1 MEENVNL
8 IRKFYDAFS
17 KGDADTMLSCYHMDV
32 KFKDPA
38 FGKLNS
44 EDTRYIWKMLLSRG
58 SNLEISYNGEW
69 ADEKSGGVNW
79 EAKYEFGPNKRKV
92 HNKIRARFYFDE
104 GQIIEHTDVF
114 DFWKWSSM
122 ALGLP
127 GLLMGWS
134 PFIKNKVRKTIKKRL
149 LDYKSKD

>member
-1 MEENVNL
+1 MEENIKL

-32 KFKDPA
+32 KFEDPA
-38 FGKLNS
+38 FGKLSS
-44 EDTRYIWKMLLSRG
+44 EDSRYMWQMLLSRG
-58 SNLEISYNGEW
+58 GNLEISYNSEW

-79 EAKYEFGPNKRKV
+79 EAKYEFGPKKRKV
-92 HNKIRARFYFDE
+92 HNKIRARFYFDQ
-104 GQIIEHTDVF
+104 GKIIEHTDVF

-127 GLLMGWS
+127 GLLLGWS
-134 PFIKNKVRKTIKKRL
+134 PFIKSKVRKTVKKRL
-149 LDYKSKD
+149 LDYKSQS